1 MENVHFQRKTSHVHR
16 KAQIWPIQGVKKD
29 FSKNDFTIEIPSL
42 LNKLVQS
49 VILSNSGEIVHQR
62 LTYWKFRGC
71 EEISTESKIIEF
83 KEMHQVVS
91 ETVTSRAKTVSY
103 LHNRF

>member
-1 MENVHFQRKTSHVHR
+1 M
-16 KAQIWPIQGVKKD
+16 GVKKD
-29 FSKNDFTIEIPSL
+29 FGTNDFPIEIPSL

-49 VILSNSGEIVHQR
+49 VILSNSGETVHQR

-71 EEISTESKIIEF
+71 KEISTEEKIIEF
-83 KEMHQVVS
+83 KELHQVVS